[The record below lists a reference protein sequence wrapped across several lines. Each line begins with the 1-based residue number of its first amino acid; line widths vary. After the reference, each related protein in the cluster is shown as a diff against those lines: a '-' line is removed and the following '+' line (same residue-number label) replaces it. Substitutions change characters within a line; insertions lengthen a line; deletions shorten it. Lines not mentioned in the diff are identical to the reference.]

1 MSRLHLSPRAP
12 ADLSVNVPANVC
24 ASVPPDTGRRRLV
37 VAAAIAGLLSPMLT
51 ACDQPGQPGVPKLSF
66 NGVDITGAEYARKLS
81 LKDVDG
87 RLRDLAEF
95 KGKVVFLFFGFTQC
109 PDVCPT
115 TMAELAEVRKRLGA
129 DGDRVQG
136 VFVSIDPARDTPALL
151 KAYLQAM
158 DPSFIGLTGS
168 PEQIEAAA
176 REFKVFY
183 QKVPTSEGNYTM
195 DHTAGAYV
203 FDPEGHVRLFV
214 RYGMGVDKVTA
225 DIRQLLGKV
234 A

>member
-1 MSRLHLSPRAP
+1 MNLDNL
-12 ADLSVNVPANVC
+12 N
-24 ASVPPDTGRRRLV
+24 RRSLLRSAAAAV
-37 VAAAIAGLLSPMLT
+37 VALPLLS
-51 ACDQPGQPGVPKLSF
+51 ACDKPGQPGVPKLSF
-66 NGVDITGAEYARKLS
+66 NAVDITGAEYARKLS

-87 RLRDLAEF
+87 RQRDLAEF
-95 KGKVVFLFFGFTQC
+95 KGKVVFVFFGFTQC

-115 TMAELAEVRKRLGA
+115 TMAELAEVRRRLGA
-129 DGDRVQG
+129 DGERVQG
-136 VFVSIDPARDTPALL
+136 VFISIDPARDTPQVL

-158 DPSFIGLTGS
+158 DPSFVGLTGT

-225 DIRQLLGKV
+225 DLKQLLGKV

>member
-1 MSRLHLSPRAP
+1 MSRMNLH
-12 ADLSVNVPANVC
+12 
-24 ASVPPDTGRRRLV
+24 RRSL
-37 VAAAIAGLLSPMLT
+37 LLSAASALVASPFLA
-51 ACDQPGQPGVPKLSF
+51 ACDKASQPGVPKLSF
-66 NGVDITGAEYARKLS
+66 NAVDITGAEYARQLS

-87 RLRDLAEF
+87 RQRSLAEF
-95 KGKVVFLFFGFTQC
+95 KGKVLFVFFGFTQC

-115 TMAELAEVRKRLGA
+115 TMAELAEVRRRLGS

-136 VFVSIDPARDTPALL
+136 IFISIDPARDTPQVL
-151 KAYLQAM
+151 KGYLQAM
-158 DPSFIGLTGS
+158 DPSFVGLTGS
-168 PEQIEAAA
+168 TEQIEAAA
-176 REFKVFY
+176 REFKVFF

-225 DIRQLLGKV
+225 DLRQLLGKP

>member
-1 MSRLHLSPRAP
+1 MSRTNLHRRSLLLS
-12 ADLSVNVPANVC
+12 
-24 ASVPPDTGRRRLV
+24 
-37 VAAAIAGLLSPMLT
+37 AAAVLAASPLLS
-51 ACDQPGQPGVPKLSF
+51 ACDKASQPGVPKLSF
-66 NGVDITGAEYARKLS
+66 NAVDITGAEYARQLS

-87 RLRDLAEF
+87 RPRSLAEF
-95 KGKVVFLFFGFTQC
+95 KGKVLFVFFGFTQC

-115 TMAELAEVRKRLGA
+115 TMAELAEVRRRLGP

-136 VFVSIDPARDTPALL
+136 IFISIDPARDTPQVL
-151 KAYLQAM
+151 KGYLQAM
-158 DPSFIGLTGS
+158 DPSFVGLTGS
-168 PEQIEAAA
+168 TEQIEAAA
-176 REFKVFY
+176 REFKVFF

-225 DIRQLLGKV
+225 DLRQLLGKP

>member
-1 MSRLHLSPRAP
+1 MSRTDLNRRSLL
-12 ADLSVNVPANVC
+12 LSVTAALA
-24 ASVPPDTGRRRLV
+24 ASP
-37 VAAAIAGLLSPMLT
+37 LLM
-51 ACDQPGQPGVPKLSF
+51 ACDKVGQPTVPKLSF
-66 NGVDITGAEYARKLS
+66 NSVDITGAEYARKLS

-87 RLRDLAEF
+87 RQRDLAEF
-95 KGKVVFLFFGFTQC
+95 KGKVLFVFFGFTQC

-115 TMAELAEVRKRLGA
+115 TMSELAEVRRRLGP

-136 VFVSIDPARDTPALL
+136 IFISIDPARDTPQVL
-151 KAYLQAM
+151 KAYLHAM
-158 DPSFIGLTGS
+158 DPSFVGLTGT

-183 QKVPTSEGNYTM
+183 QKVPTSAGNYTM

-203 FDPEGHVRLFV
+203 FDPDGQVRLFV

-225 DIRQLLGKV
+225 DLKQLLGR
-234 A
+234 AA

>member
-1 MSRLHLSPRAP
+1 M
-12 ADLSVNVPANVC
+12 
-24 ASVPPDTGRRRLV
+24 RRRLLQG
-37 VAAAIAGLLSPMLT
+37 AAAALMVAPWLS
-51 ACDQPGQPGVPKLSF
+51 ACDKSGPPGVPKLSF
-66 NGVDITGAEYARKLS
+66 NAVDITGAEYGRKLS
-81 LKDVDG
+81 LKDFDG
-87 RLRDLAEF
+87 RQRDLAEF
-95 KGKVVFLFFGFTQC
+95 KGKVVFVFFGFTQC

-115 TMAELAEVRKRLGA
+115 TMAELAEVKRRLGA
-129 DGDRVQG
+129 DGERVQG
-136 VFVSIDPARDTPALL
+136 VFISIDPARDTPQVL
-151 KAYLQAM
+151 KGYLQAM
-158 DPSFIGLTGS
+158 DPSFVGLTGT

-176 REFKVFY
+176 REFKIFY

-225 DIRQLLGKV
+225 DLKQLLGKS

>member
-1 MSRLHLSPRAP
+1 MSRTNLHRRSLLLS
-12 ADLSVNVPANVC
+12 
-24 ASVPPDTGRRRLV
+24 
-37 VAAAIAGLLSPMLT
+37 AAAALVASPFLA
-51 ACDQPGQPGVPKLSF
+51 ACDKAGQPGVPKLSF
-66 NGVDITGAEYARKLS
+66 NAVDITGAEYARQLS

-87 RLRDLAEF
+87 RQRDLAEF
-95 KGKVVFLFFGFTQC
+95 KGKVLFVFFGFTQC

-115 TMAELAEVRKRLGA
+115 TMAELAEVRRRLGP

-136 VFVSIDPARDTPALL
+136 IFISIDPARDTPQVL
-151 KAYLQAM
+151 KGYLQAM
-158 DPSFIGLTGS
+158 DPSFVGLTGS
-168 PEQIEAAA
+168 TEQIEAAA
-176 REFKVFY
+176 REFKVFF

-225 DIRQLLGKV
+225 DLRQLLGKP